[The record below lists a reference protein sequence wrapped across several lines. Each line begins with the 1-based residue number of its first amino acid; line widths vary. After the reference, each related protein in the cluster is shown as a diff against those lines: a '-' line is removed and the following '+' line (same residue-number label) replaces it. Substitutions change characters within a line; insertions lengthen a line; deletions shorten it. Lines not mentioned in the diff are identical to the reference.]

1 VKLGAWSK
9 GIQQEQDF
17 FCICTYLSLNL
28 RYDSK
33 LKLFVELVSLL
44 SNAKSDN
51 VSSGFESFS
60 HCWRDPLV
68 PANPLCEFCGTKE
81 WVLLLTDYLLRS
93 IIHGIVAI
101 VNDV

>member
-1 VKLGAWSK
+1 M
-9 GIQQEQDF
+9 
-17 FCICTYLSLNL
+17 SLNL

-68 PANPLCEFCGTKE
+68 PANPLRKFGSTKE
-81 WVLLLTDYLLRS
+81 WVLLLADNLLRG
-93 IIHGIVAI
+93 IVHGIVAI